1 MYTSAKQMGLKLCR
15 HCKLSMSEEQTHCQ
29 RCHMR
34 VHTRAPNSLQKCW
47 AFVIAATVG
56 LFPANLM
63 PITVLSTRGA
73 PQYETIMSGVI
84 SLIKDDMVGIAIVV
98 FVASIVVPVM
108 KLVGL
113 IVIMLSLQFKMNLD
127 NRQRIVIYRIIDII
141 GKWSMLDLFVLSIMI
156 AVFERNNLVG
166 VEAGP
171 GATAFGAVV
180 LLTLFAAK
188 SFDTRIIWDKQLEQR

>member
-1 MYTSAKQMGLKLCR
+1 MYTSAKQVGLKLCR
-15 HCKLSMSEEQTHCQ
+15 HCKLTMNQQETHCH
-29 RCHMR
+29 RCHMA
-34 VHTRAPNSLQKCW
+34 VHSRTPHSLQKCW
-47 AFVIAATVG
+47 AFIIAATIG
-56 LFPANLM
+56 LFPANLL

-113 IVIMLSLQFKMNLD
+113 AVILLSLHYRINLD
-127 NRQRIVIYRIIDII
+127 NRQRIVIYRIIEII

-171 GATAFGAVV
+171 GATAFGVV
-180 LLTLFAAK
+180 VILTLFAAK
-188 SFDTRIIWDKQLEQR
+188 SFDTRLIWDKELEQR

>member
-1 MYTSAKQMGLKLCR
+1 MPTSAKQVGLKLCG
-15 HCKLSMSEEQTHCQ
+15 HCHMVLPMQQSHCQ

-34 VHTRAPNSLQKCW
+34 VHSRIPQSTQRCW
-47 AFVIAATVG
+47 AFIIAACIG

-63 PITVLSTRGA
+63 AITVLTTRGA

-84 SLIKDDMVGIAIVV
+84 SLIKDDMVSIAIVV

-108 KLVGL
+108 KLLGL
-113 IVIMLSLQFKMNLD
+113 IVILLSLHFHVNLD
-127 NRQRIVIYRIIDII
+127 SRQRIVIYRIIDII

-180 LLTLFAAK
+180 MLTLFAAK
-188 SFDTRIIWDKQLEQR
+188 SFDTRLIWDAQVE

>member
-1 MYTSAKQMGLKLCR
+1 MPV
-15 HCKLSMSEEQTHCQ
+15 EQATCP
-29 RCHMR
+29 RCHMP
-34 VHTRAPNSLQKCW
+34 VHSRLPNSLQRCW
-47 AFVIAATVG
+47 AFVITATIG
-56 LFPANLM
+56 LFPANLL
-63 PITVLSTRGA
+63 PITVLTTRGA
-73 PQYETIMSGVI
+73 PQYETIMSGVA

-108 KLVGL
+108 KLIGL
-113 IVIMLSLQFKMNLD
+113 AVILLSLHFRFNLT
-127 NRQRIVIYRIIDII
+127 NKQRIVIYRIIDII

-166 VEAGP
+166 VEAGA

-188 SFDTRIIWDKQLEQR
+188 SFDTRLIWDKEIE

>member
-1 MYTSAKQMGLKLCR
+1 
-15 HCKLSMSEEQTHCQ
+15 
-29 RCHMR
+29 
-34 VHTRAPNSLQKCW
+34 
-47 AFVIAATVG
+47 
-56 LFPANLM
+56 
-63 PITVLSTRGA
+63 
-73 PQYETIMSGVI
+73 
-84 SLIKDDMVGIAIVV
+84 
-98 FVASIVVPVM
+98 
-108 KLVGL
+108 
-113 IVIMLSLQFKMNLD
+113 
-127 NRQRIVIYRIIDII
+127 